1 MKFKNF
7 EDYLEHK
14 FMMGFLGTKDQLPE
28 AYEEWLQ
35 ELDFDDWISLGNS
48 YAEIYQLQ
56 NA

>member
-7 EDYLEHK
+7 EDYLQHK
-14 FMMGFLGTKDQLPE
+14 HGMDYIGLDDDMPE